1 MLGQCGHQS
10 EIELL
15 DLALVLIR
23 ITGFLIDA
31 DDKMTAY
38 RHELFPVMH
47 EFGE

>member
-10 EIELL
+10 ENRTL